1 MPKERLTKICDILK
15 VEIPKMLQNVTDLFK
30 VFYHNCRQL
39 DLTYYNFVT
48 EAEHTKLLLQK
59 IMNEKK
65 QKNIFC

>member
-15 VEIPKMLQNVTDLFK
+15 VEIPKTSQNVTDLFK
-30 VFYHNCRQL
+30 VLYHNCRQL
-39 DLTYYNFVT
+39 DLTYHNFVI